1 MTSRD
6 YRHQAWESLSGRWG
20 MAILVSIVA
29 GLITGAASFI
39 PCGSLLISGLVGVG
53 MAGIM
58 MSIIRGED
66 ADLARLFDG
75 CQVNFVNNF
84 LAGILQSLFIAL
96 WTLLFIIP
104 GIIKS
109 YAYGVTK

>member
-6 YRHQAWESLSGRWG
+6 YRHQAWASLSGRWG

-53 MAGIM
+53 MAGVM

-66 ADLARLFDG
+66 TDLARLFDG
-75 CQVNFVNNF
+75 CQVNFVNKLFYKNKRP
-84 LAGILQSLFIAL
+84 SLKRQPFISGTQLRPFGAEN
-96 WTLLFIIP
+96 
-104 GIIKS
+104 
-109 YAYGVTK
+109 

>member
-6 YRHQAWESLSGRWG
+6 YRHQAWASLSGRWG

-39 PCGSLLISGLVGVG
+39 PCGSLLISGLIGVG
-53 MAGIM
+53 MAGVM

-75 CQVNFVNNF
+75 CQVNFVNN
-84 LAGILQSLFIAL
+84 LAENESK
-96 WTLLFIIP
+96 TLLNEFFEL
-104 GIIKS
+104 KRR
-109 YAYGVTK
+109 KK